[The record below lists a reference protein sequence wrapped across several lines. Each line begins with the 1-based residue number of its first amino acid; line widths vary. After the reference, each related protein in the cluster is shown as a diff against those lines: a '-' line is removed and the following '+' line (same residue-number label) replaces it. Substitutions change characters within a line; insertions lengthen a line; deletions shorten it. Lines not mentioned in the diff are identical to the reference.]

1 MRTRAGNWFLLVGL
15 SGWACTPS
23 TPRQPPAPA
32 VRDAGPAAPPDAGP
46 AAPPRF
52 VPPTTDGAVAGPP
65 APPRFVPP
73 TTDGAVTVTDAG
85 RAPNASEDAG
95 NACRPHGPESTPAAC
110 SNQIDDDCDTQVDCA
125 DQNCANVPA
134 CRSVGVPP
142 APPPTSN
149 CAPRGP
155 ENTPAACG
163 NHLDDDCDGQSDC
176 RDQDC
181 LNVRGAGCD
190 SDAGA
195 PRPPTSHCIR
205 RGPENTNE
213 ACGNH
218 ADDDCDGYSDCAD
231 QDCSPPAITVC
242 PQRPVAPVPVRPTAP
257 AAARPAAPVARPA
270 ARPAARP

>member
-32 VRDAGPAAPPDAGP
+32 VRDAGPALPS
-46 AAPPRF
+46 F
-52 VPPTTDGAVAGPP
+52 VPPTTDGAVA
-65 APPRFVPP
+65 
-73 TTDGAVTVTDAG
+73 VTDAA
-85 RAPNASEDAG
+85 RASADASEDAG
-95 NACRPHGPESTPAAC
+95 NACRPRGPENTPAAC
-110 SNQIDDDCDTQVDCA
+110 GNQLDDDCDTQVDCA
-125 DQNCANVPA
+125 DHDCANTPQ
-134 CRSVGVPP
+134 CRSAGVPP
-142 APPPTSN
+142 APPPTSE

-190 SDAGA
+190 SDASA
-195 PRPPTSHCIR
+195 PRPPTSNCIR

-218 ADDDCDGYSDCAD
+218 LDDDCDGYSDCAD
-231 QDCSPPAITVC
+231 QDCAPPAVTVC
-242 PQRPVAPVPVRPTAP
+242 PQRPPAPVPVRPAAP
-257 AAARPAAPVARPA
+257 AAARPAVAPVARPVARPA
-270 ARPAARP
+270 APAARP